1 MSDSTTHR
9 VLVRSWATVGTFVAL
24 WMVGLVLA
32 RIWPA
37 CQLLLGGAIVGFA
50 CSPVTNWLEDRH
62 VPRGMAALLALLLV
76 LGVLA
81 GVAIMLVPPVID
93 QVLEL
98 LRLVPDYVSR
108 TQDAFYDFLSR
119 HPIEEGSDLNQVVST
134 LVTSLSGVF
143 TGMAGEAVTKLSG
156 GAITNIVGT
165 LSDMFTF
172 FLSLVMAYWLAK
184 DYPRIVRELTVI
196 AGPDHRDG
204 ITMLLAVTSRSM
216 GGYMR
221 GIVITS
227 FVGGFLSFLG
237 FTLIGHPYAGLMGIT
252 VGVLHFI
259 PVIGPWCAAFL
270 ACGLALFVSP
280 MLAVETLLVSVVA
293 QNVTDNLVSPLVM
306 QSAVK
311 VHPVLSLFAIILGNA
326 VGGVLGMAL
335 AIPLSAAIK
344 GVFVYYFESKT
355 GRQLVSYEG
364 ALFRGSPF
372 HDAEGNAMPSFDA
385 LDDDKF
391 FEHTRLVPADSQVSV
406 ERDERP
412 AGTEDNLVDLLRS
425 KYAEKSVA
433 SAGEESARGDD
444 GADDGR

>member
-1 MSDSTTHR
+1 
-9 VLVRSWATVGTFVAL
+9 
-24 WMVGLVLA
+24 
-32 RIWPA
+32 
-37 CQLLLGGAIVGFA
+37 
-50 CSPVTNWLEDRH
+50 
-62 VPRGMAALLALLLV
+62 
-76 LGVLA
+76 
-81 GVAIMLVPPVID
+81 
-93 QVLEL
+93 
-98 LRLVPDYVSR
+98 
-108 TQDAFYDFLSR
+108 
-119 HPIEEGSDLNQVVST
+119 
-134 LVTSLSGVF
+134 
-143 TGMAGEAVTKLSG
+143 
-156 GAITNIVGT
+156 
-165 LSDMFTF
+165 MFTF

-355 GRQLVSYEG
+355 GRQLVSYGG
-364 ALFRGSPF
+364 ALSVAR
-372 HDAEGNAMPSFDA
+372 PSTTLRA
-385 LDDDKF
+385 TPCPRS
-391 FEHTRLVPADSQVSV
+391 TRLTTTSSSSTRAWSPLTRRSRSSATSVPPVPRTTS
-406 ERDERP
+406 
-412 AGTEDNLVDLLRS
+412 
-425 KYAEKSVA
+425 
-433 SAGEESARGDD
+433 
-444 GADDGR
+444 

>member
-37 CQLLLGGAIVGFA
+37 CQLLLGGVIVGFA

-76 LGVLA
+76 LGVLV

-93 QVLEL
+93 QMLEL

-237 FTLIGHPYAGLMGIT
+237 FTLIGHPYAGLMG
-252 VGVLHFI
+252 
-259 PVIGPWCAAFL
+259 
-270 ACGLALFVSP
+270 P

-355 GRQLVSYEG
+355 GRQLVSYGG
-364 ALFRGSPF
+364 ALSVAR
-372 HDAEGNAMPSFDA
+372 PSTTLRA
-385 LDDDKF
+385 TPCPRS
-391 FEHTRLVPADSQVSV
+391 TRLTTTSSSSTRACDS
-406 ERDERP
+406 RP
-412 AGTEDNLVDLLRS
+412 GTDPQMR
-425 KYAEKSVA
+425 K
-433 SAGEESARGDD
+433 
-444 GADDGR
+444 